1 MRDRLKPKKTGIS
14 AFFQPQGIR
23 IMTHCV
29 HATRTCESFKY
40 TSISKFVVVMVEDLR
55 RHAALIPRSAYPGLH
70 NILLATTPEN
80 KRGTLNEA

>member
-1 MRDRLKPKKTGIS
+1 MYK
-14 AFFQPQGIR
+14 
-23 IMTHCV
+23 
-29 HATRTCESFKY
+29 
-40 TSISKFVVVMVEDLR
+40 SISKFDVVVVEDLR